1 MIDTRKL
8 LEQFMGAGNAPGQPG
23 QGGGSPLDQ
32 LRQAGNS
39 SPVGGMFQ
47 NGGGFAGGAAMGG
60 ILGLLLGSKKV
71 RKMTGGL
78 VGYGGAAA
86 IGALAHK
93 AYQNWQQ
100 NAQVATAPV
109 AAPADLD
116 KVDPNFIAATAP
128 DNANF
133 SLALIN
139 AMIGAA
145 KSDGHIDGREQTAIF
160 EHVEKLGLD
169 AESKAFVFDALS
181 KPTDIAAITSS
192 VQGLEQATEV
202 YLVSRLIADGDNP
215 AERMYMEALAHK
227 LQLPPDLV
235 AHLDHQVKA

>member
-8 LEQFMGAGNAPGQPG
+8 LEQFLGAGNVPGQTRNPMDSTSQPR
-23 QGGGSPLDQ
+23 QGNQSPFDNILQGNGS
-32 LRQAGNS
+32 
-39 SPVGGMFQ
+39 
-47 NGGGFAGGAAMGG
+47 FAGGAAMGG

-93 AYQNWQQ
+93 AYQNYQQ
-100 NAQVATAPV
+100 GNQVATAPV
-109 AAPADLD
+109 AQAADLNN
-116 KVDPNFIAATAP
+116 VDPRFIPGSSAAGS
-128 DNANF
+128 DF
-133 SLALIN
+133 MLALIN

-145 KSDGHIDGREQTAIF
+145 KADGHIDAREQTAIF

-169 AESKAFVFDALS
+169 AESKAFVFDALN
-181 KPTDIAAITSS
+181 KPADMAAITLA
-192 VQGLEQATEV
+192 VQGVEQATEM
-202 YLVSRLIADGDNP
+202 YLVSRLIADGDHP

-227 LQLPPDLV
+227 LKLPAELV
-235 AHLDHQVKA
+235 AHLEHQVKA